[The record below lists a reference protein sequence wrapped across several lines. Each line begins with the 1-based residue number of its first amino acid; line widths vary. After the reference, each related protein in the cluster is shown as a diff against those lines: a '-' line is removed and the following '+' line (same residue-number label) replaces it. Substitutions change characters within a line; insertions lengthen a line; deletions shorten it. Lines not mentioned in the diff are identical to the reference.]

1 MIPNIHCVILTLPA
15 QVSVR
20 AAAKVLKLSQKLDEM
35 EGGKGLKT
43 DEALNVCC
51 E

>member
-1 MIPNIHCVILTLPA
+1 MYSVILTLPV

-20 AAAKVLKLSQKLDEM
+20 AAEKLLKLLQKLDEQ
-35 EGGKGLKT
+35 EGGEGIKIHEGL
-43 DEALNVCC
+43 DQCC

>member
-1 MIPNIHCVILTLPA
+1 MIPNIHCVILTLPV

-20 AAAKVLKLSQKLDEM
+20 AAAKLLKLLQELDEM
-35 EGGKGLKT
+35 EGGKGIKT
-43 DEALNVCC
+43 DEALNICC